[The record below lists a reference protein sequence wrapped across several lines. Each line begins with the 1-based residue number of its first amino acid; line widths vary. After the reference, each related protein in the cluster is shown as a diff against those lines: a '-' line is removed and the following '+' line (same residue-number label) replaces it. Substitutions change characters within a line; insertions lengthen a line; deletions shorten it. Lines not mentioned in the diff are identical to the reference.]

1 MMWPVLV
8 PDAVCTTPVTIRLE
22 LPGINEDGTPREG
35 RVIEAMGNYAEANK
49 WIMDAERRLIRLQ
62 AAGLG
67 GPGDKGGV
75 DDVPGLPRIGEGIN
89 VLHGSDVVRH
99 DLCRNHVGAQRLHR
113 QLRRPQGCRLQ
124 VLKRPWIQGDCYT
137 HHISSSLV

>member
-35 RVIEAMGNYAEANK
+35 RVSEAMGNYAEANK

-62 AAGLG
+62 AAVLLN
-67 GPGDKGGV
+67 GDIAPELETLSGTV
-75 DDVPGLPRIGEGIN
+75 TVA
-89 VLHGSDVVRH
+89 GSDTPRVIQSAARA
-99 DLCRNHVGAQRLHR
+99 RNPDGTVNYTRLE
-113 QLRRPQGCRLQ
+113 LM
-124 VLKRPWIQGDCYT
+124 
-137 HHISSSLV
+137 